1 MRDEQENGGC
11 GDLCGHAHEHGHEAA
26 HKDARHH
33 TMDKDKL
40 TARVPEHAPASD
52 CGCKHD
58 HGYADEAGCSCGR
71 NHHYDHGCEHDH
83 SHDQA
88 HGQIHGQTRDQAHVC
103 GSADAH
109 DHHDHAQGHENS
121 GLSVRE
127 HEGALVLQ
135 TAWESRGDEAEERKK
150 LADAMLEI
158 GSRVNE
164 AGGLIGH
171 IKACFLGHTGGAML
185 SMTDD
190 RVNETPF
197 ALDTVRCELT
207 VIVYAVGRDELSE
220 IVRGALLT
228 HCQRALP

>member
-1 MRDEQENGGC
+1 MRDERENGGC
-11 GDLCGHAHEHGHEAA
+11 GDLCGLAHEHGHEAA
-26 HKDARHH
+26 HKDARNH

-58 HGYADEAGCSCGR
+58 HRCDDEVGCSCGHD
-71 NHHYDHGCEHDH
+71 HHHDHGCGCEHDH
-83 SHDQA
+83 RH
-88 HGQIHGQTRDQAHVC
+88 DQAHVC
-103 GSADAH
+103 GSANAH
-109 DHHDHAQGHENS
+109 DHHEHAQGHANS
-121 GLSVRE
+121 GFSMRE

-135 TAWESRGDEAEERKK
+135 TAWESRGDESAERKK

-197 ALDTVRCELT
+197 SLDTVRCELT

>member
-1 MRDEQENGGC
+1 MRDERENG
-11 GDLCGHAHEHGHEAA
+11 GDLCGHAHEHGHETA
-26 HKDARHH
+26 HKDARHNA
-33 TMDKDKL
+33 MDKEKL
-40 TARVPEHAPASD
+40 DAHVSELDPASD
-52 CGCKHD
+52 GGCKHD
-58 HGYADEAGCSCGR
+58 HGYADEVGCSCGHD
-71 NHHYDHGCEHDH
+71 HHHDQGCGCEHDH
-83 SHDQA
+83 SHGQA
-88 HGQIHGQTRDQAHVC
+88 HDQAHVC
-103 GSADAH
+103 GPADAH
-109 DHHDHAQGHENS
+109 DHHDHAQGRENS

-135 TAWESRGDEAEERKK
+135 TAWESQGDEAAERKK

-158 GSRVNE
+158 GNRVNE

-190 RVNETPF
+190 SVNETPF

-220 IVRGALLT
+220 IVRDALLT
-228 HCQRALP
+228 HWQRALP